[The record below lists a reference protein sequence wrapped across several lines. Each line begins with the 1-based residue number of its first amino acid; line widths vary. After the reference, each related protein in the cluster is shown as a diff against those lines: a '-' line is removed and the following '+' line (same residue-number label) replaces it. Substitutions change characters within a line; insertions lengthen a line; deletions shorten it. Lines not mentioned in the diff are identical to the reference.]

1 MSINT
6 IIMVI
11 LVVVA
16 IIGLGICTYI
26 YIRNKSLEDIRADV
40 YQQFLKA
47 EHMYKESGSG
57 KQKMKYVISQARMLL
72 PNWLQIFITEE
83 LLEMVIEEWFQAVKD
98 LLDDGKLNR
107 SAESEE
113 EDNE

>member
-6 IIMVI
+6 IIIAV
-11 LVVVA
+11 LVVAA
-16 IIGLGICTYI
+16 IIGLGVCAYI
-26 YIRNKSLEDIRADV
+26 YIRDKTLEDIREDV
-40 YQQFLKA
+40 YDLFLKA
-47 EHMYKESGSG
+47 EHKYTESGTG

-107 SAESEE
+107 SAEEE
-113 EDNE
+113 E

>member
-6 IIMVI
+6 IIITV
-11 LVVVA
+11 LVVA
-16 IIGLGICTYI
+16 AFIGLGVCTYI
-26 YIRNKSLEDIRADV
+26 CIRDKSLEDIRKDV
-40 YQQFLKA
+40 YDLFLKA
-47 EHMYKESGSG
+47 EHMYTESGTG